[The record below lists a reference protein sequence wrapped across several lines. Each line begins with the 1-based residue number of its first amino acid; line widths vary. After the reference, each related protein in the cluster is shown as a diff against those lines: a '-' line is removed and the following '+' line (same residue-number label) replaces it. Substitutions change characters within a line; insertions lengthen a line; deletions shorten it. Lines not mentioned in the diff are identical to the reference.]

1 MNLTEKQKN
10 QYWSGHF
17 RTLSRIGTGIVG
29 RKIVVV
35 RTAEDIGFTTP
46 MKNGVATIH
55 LNPND
60 ESVPE
65 EMPNASKLMDGV
77 FIHEIGHQLFTD
89 FLAHENFMTILKK
102 GNNYPLSQW
111 CNDVGVEPFEL
122 KRTATDDELELFH
135 DIWNMVE
142 DTSIEYWIFQTIGG
156 EFPKALRY
164 AIATTYKEGES
175 LDEMEDP
182 ISQVMCAMI
191 QYGDVGL
198 LKGTFTFPEARD
210 YFLKIQPIYD
220 TAIEEPNARK
230 RIMIAYQIF
239 EELRPLWE
247 PMLQQKEMMRKMLDA
262 LKDMIGDNG
271 HEGQTSKGSHSSNA
285 NNAGSGNNSRNN
297 STNKRKSKTI
307 EMTRKEFEDLKKNSS
322 KSGSGGETV
331 NVKIVDD
338 KDEKDSKNSGD
349 SGKKSDSSDSTEKS
363 NNNGSES
370 TNENQSGEQGQN
382 SNSKNSGENE
392 DSAENSEKNGDSSSS
407 NNSKTS
413 NDSSDSSSD
422 SKSESNGSEA
432 GNDSQG
438 DSNSQN
444 NSGDKSNQNSSSD
457 NSDDDMQKPTEP
469 QPDLEYQVVDDIVDD
484 ADYSE
489 EVWEEAQ
496 ISDEEADE
504 INKKIEQEI
513 HDEEL
518 FEKRESNEDDIWEF
532 SDIKGRGFTNASCK
546 NIVEEAPESLDSGYM
561 IIVDQMKPEI
571 TRLASQLK
579 RAAEKPNTI
588 KVKKSSGT
596 LNVGRYSKINACQ
609 TTKLFDK
616 RRTPDKNDIA
626 VFVNVDESGSMSGD
640 KIMTA
645 RKVCIAIA
653 EACAIAKIPIYVMG
667 FTGDVGSWDAYHLH
681 YVRWKNTKKERL
693 SLMNISARSCN
704 FDGYSIRYSTKILQ
718 KRSESSKLLVVI
730 SDGQPASR
738 RYSDGFTNVGVAD
751 TKDAVRQATS
761 DGIVVHG
768 IAIAGRSNSVLKEI
782 YGANFTDV
790 DDLSTLFNNFSN
802 AILKQLKKGW

>member
-1 MNLTEKQKN
+1 MNLDKSKIN
-10 QYWSGHF
+10 KYWSGHF

-29 RKIVVV
+29 RKITVL
-35 RTAEDIGFTTP
+35 RTSGKHIGYTTP
-46 MKNGVATIH
+46 MSNGVAQIH
-55 LNPND
+55 LNPES

-65 EMPNASKLMDGV
+65 ELPNASKLMDGI

-89 FLAHENFMTILKK
+89 FMAHENFLKILK
-102 GNNYPLSQW
+102 NASNYPLSQW
-111 CNDVGVEPFEL
+111 CNDVGITPFEL
-122 KRTATDDELELFH
+122 KKGATEDEIELFH
-135 DIWNMVE
+135 HIWNMVE

-164 AIATTYKEGES
+164 AIATTYQEGDA
-175 LDEMEDP
+175 LDDMEDP
-182 ISQVMCAMI
+182 MSQVMCAMI
-191 QYGDVGL
+191 QYGDVGI
-198 LKGTFTFPEARD
+198 LKGNFTFPEARD
-210 YFLKIQPIYD
+210 YFLRIQPVYD

-247 PMLQQKEMMRKMLDA
+247 PMLQEKEMMRKMLDA
-262 LKDMIGDNG
+262 LKNLLGDNN
-271 HEGQTSKGSHSSNA
+271 HEGQTSKGTHSSNA
-285 NNAGSGNNSRNN
+285 NNAGSGGNNRNESN
-297 STNKRKSKTI
+297 EKRKSKTI
-307 EMTRKEFEDLKKNSS
+307 EMTRKEFEELKKNSS
-322 KSGSGGETV
+322 SSGNGSGESV
-331 NVKIVDD
+331 KIKIVDD
-338 KDEKDSKNSGD
+338 KNDEKGENSGNNESD
-349 SGKKSDSSDSTEKS
+349 NTSGSGKSSDKKDSQKQSSGKSKKS
-363 NNNGSES
+363 NEGE
-370 TNENQSGEQGQN
+370 ENQS
-382 SNSKNSGENE
+382 
-392 DSAENSEKNGDSSSS
+392 ENSEDSSENKKSENSENNSDGDTSNGSNDSTNGDSSENSSNQESSQDSSS
-407 NNSKTS
+407 NN
-413 NDSSDSSSD
+413 N
-422 SKSESNGSEA
+422 EE
-432 GNDSQG
+432 
-438 DSNSQN
+438 QN
-444 NSGDKSNQNSSSD
+444 NDEPNPDLDYQFI
-457 NSDDDMQKPTEP
+457 DDDVE
-469 QPDLEYQVVDDIVDD
+469 D

-489 EVWEEAQ
+489 EIWEESQ
-496 ISDEEADE
+496 ITEEEAE
-504 INKKIEQEI
+504 AINEKIEQEI
-513 HDEEL
+513 YDEEL
-518 FEKRESNEDDIWEF
+518 FEKRETNDDDIWEF

-546 NIVEEAPESLDSGYM
+546 NIIEEATDSLETGYSA
-561 IIVDQMKPEI
+561 IVSQMKPEI

-596 LNVGRYSKINACQ
+596 LNIGRYSKINACQ

-640 KIMTA
+640 KITTA

-681 YVRWKNTKKERL
+681 YVRWKNTRKERL
-693 SLMNISARSCN
+693 SLMNISARNCN

-718 KRSESSKLLVVI
+718 KRSEASKLLVVI

-738 RYSDGFTNVGVAD
+738 RYSDGFNNVGVAD

-761 DGIVVHG
+761 EGVVVHG